1 MDFSSLTVFSCFLTP
16 GQPFISPGS
25 ALGTACSPC
34 SQGMWAGCEV
44 GYPALAEH
52 LHRYGVWEWDSH
64 RGDMQGQRTASIS
77 FNHVILEAEQQ
88 RSWHEW
94 V

>member
-16 GQPFISPGS
+16 GQLFISPAQRWAPLVPRAPRACGQ
-25 ALGTACSPC
+25 AVRWGTRPW
-34 SQGMWAGCEV
+34 Q
-44 GYPALAEH
+44 
-52 LHRYGVWEWDSH
+52 
-64 RGDMQGQRTASIS
+64 SIS
-77 FNHVILEAEQQ
+77 TDMGCGSGTVTGGTCRDRGQQAQGFNHGISDAEQQ